1 MLGYSPIQFVNEY
14 GRSLSAELLRTGI
27 ASSSFTSDWEVE
39 EAIKLLTQN
48 ETLRIFCLVWRN
60 LKKEWKFQRQK

>member
-39 EAIKLLTQN
+39 EAIKLLTK
-48 ETLRIFCLVWRN
+48 TRRCVSFVWFG
-60 LKKEWKFQRQK
+60 EI